1 MSFKA
6 KIELDTLIDAPRE
19 RCFLLSLSVDL
30 QMLTAKAAGEKAV
43 GGKTTGVLEL
53 GDSITWL
60 AKHFGIYQKVTSM
73 IVKYKY
79 PEFFCDRMMKGPF
92 NSYRHEHYFVNSG
105 DRTVMKDLILFE
117 SPGSMYGKLVNKII
131 LKNYMDNFLEK
142 RNKVIK
148 MFAESDRW
156 KNVLQENEI

>member
-6 KIELDTLIDAPRE
+6 EIEADTIINAPQE

-30 QMLTAKAAGEKAV
+30 HLLSAKPAGEKAV
-43 GGKTTGVLEL
+43 GGKTSGILQL

-60 AKHFGIYQKVTSM
+60 AKHFGIYQKITSM

-79 PEFFCDRMMKGPF
+79 PDFFCERMMKGPF
-92 NSYRHEHYFVNSG
+92 IKYRHEHYFVSNEEN
-105 DRTVMKDLILFE
+105 TVMKDLILFE

-131 LKNYMDNFLEK
+131 LKKYMDNFLEK
-142 RNKVIK
+142 RNKVLK

-156 KNVLQENEI
+156 KSILEEG